1 MTERPGDTVGP
12 ASDAGPTVECAG
24 PASGIGR
31 AAAYAA
37 EEDADGS
44 TVAGPTVAGRIV
56 LVAGATST
64 AGLAVVS
71 ALARAG
77 AGVIAV
83 GSNAERLR
91 TLRAA
96 VPAAVTYQCDLADF
110 AAVTSLAAVVHAE
123 HGPIDGL
130 IHLVG
135 GWRGGG
141 GLAGQG
147 DADWDFLHRNV
158 VTTLR
163 NTTRAFNDD
172 LVASPAGRLAIVS
185 SVSVDNP
192 LAGGANYAAAKA
204 AAETWTRAVGQGFR
218 KAGAQ
223 AAAVVFVVKAL
234 EGLEAE
240 LATRVVGLWG
250 ADAAS
255 VNNTRVPLAPPTP

>member
-1 MTERPGDTVGP
+1 MGP
-12 ASDAGPTVECAG
+12 ASDAGPTVDRAG

-56 LVAGATST
+56 LVAGATSA

-83 GSNAERLR
+83 GSHVERLR

-141 GLAGQG
+141 GLAGQS
-147 DADWDFLHRNV
+147 DEDWDFLHRNV

-172 LVASPAGRLAIVS
+172 LLASPAGRLAIVS

-192 LAGGANYAAAKA
+192 LAGGANYAATKA
-204 AAETWTRAVGQGFR
+204 AAETWSRAVGQGFR
-218 KAGAQ
+218 KAGAP

-234 EGLEAE
+234 DGLETE
-240 LATRVVGLWG
+240 LAGRVVGLWDT
-250 ADAAS
+250 DAAS
-255 VNNTRVPLAPPTP
+255 VDNTRVFLAPPTP

>member
-1 MTERPGDTVGP
+1 MTERPEETAGS
-12 ASDAGPTVECAG
+12 ASAAG
-24 PASGIGR
+24 PAVGR
-31 AAAYAA
+31 IAAYPP
-37 EEDADGS
+37 EEDADAS
-44 TVAGPTVAGRIV
+44 TVAGRIV
-56 LVAGATST
+56 LVAGATSA

-71 ALARAG
+71 ALTRAG

-91 TLRAA
+91 ALRAA
-96 VPAAVTYQCDLADF
+96 APAAVTYQCDLADF
-110 AAVTSLAAVVHAE
+110 AAVTGLAAVVHAE

-147 DADWDFLHRNV
+147 DDDWDFLHRNV

-163 NTTRAFNDD
+163 NTTRAFNAD
-172 LVASPAGRLAIVS
+172 LLASPAGRLAIVS

-192 LAGGANYAAAKA
+192 VAGGANYAAAKA

-218 KAGAQ
+218 KAAAP
-223 AAAVVFVVKAL
+223 AAAVVFVVKGL
-234 EGLEAE
+234 EGLETE
-240 LATRVVGLWG
+240 LAARVVALWDT
-250 ADAAS
+250 DAAALD
-255 VNNTRVPLAPPTP
+255 NTRVFLAP